1 MPKRTKSRSKSK
13 QDPFAGLPPL
23 NLNAAGIDV
32 GNAEHFVAVPPNRD
46 PEPVRRFDCFTV
58 DLHRL
63 ADWLQSCN
71 IDTVVIESTGSYWIP
86 LYQLLEARGFTVKLV
101 NAHHVKNVPGRKSD
115 VQDCQWLQKLETFGL
130 LKNSYRPPSEIA
142 VLRTYWRQRDNLVK
156 SASTCIQHMQKALTE
171 MNIQLAN
178 VISDI
183 SGVTGLKIIRAIL
196 DGERNPHKLA
206 QLKDYRIRSS
216 QDHIAKSLHGDWRE
230 ELLFVL
236 HQSLQ
241 MYETYHRQIA
251 DCDRAIQAH
260 LQTLD
265 NKTDTKAPSLPPSTS
280 WKPRGNAPR
289 FDLRSE
295 LYRIAGVDLTSI
307 DGIDVMTASVV
318 ISEVG
323 VDVSPWETEKR
334 FTSWLALAPDN
345 QITGGKVIK
354 RGTKRVKNRAAHAL
368 RMAASTLLHSK
379 SALGAN
385 YRRLR
390 ARVGPAKA
398 ITAIAH
404 KLARIIYRMLKY
416 GQHYTDKGM
425 QYYESKYREQRL
437 RWLHKQAKQFNMQLV
452 PSTALT

>member
-1 MPKRTKSRSKSK
+1 MPKPKKSRSKSK
-13 QDPFAGLPPL
+13 RNPFAGLPPL

-32 GNAEHFVAVPPNRD
+32 GSAEHFVAVPPNRD
-46 PEPVRRFDCFTV
+46 SEPVRRFDCFTA

-63 ADWLQSCN
+63 ADWLKSCD
-71 IDTVVIESTGSYWIP
+71 IDTVVMESTGSYWIP
-86 LYQLLEARGFTVKLV
+86 LYQVLEARGFTVKLV
-101 NAHHVKNVPGRKSD
+101 NSHHVKNVPGRKSD
-115 VQDCQWLQKLETFGL
+115 IQDCQWLQKLETFGL
-130 LKNSYRPPSEIA
+130 LKNSYRPSSEIC

-156 SASTCIQHMQKALTE
+156 SASSCIQHMQKALTE

-196 DGERNPHKLA
+196 DGERDPAKLA
-206 QLKDYRIRSS
+206 LLKDYRIRST
-216 QDHIAKSLHGDWRE
+216 QDRIARSLHGDWRE

-236 HQSLQ
+236 GQSLQ
-241 MYETYHRQIA
+241 MYETYQSKIS

-260 LQTLD
+260 MQTLD
-265 NKTDTKAPSLPPSTS
+265 NKADAQTHPLPQRKGS
-280 WKPRGNAPR
+280 KPRGNAPP

-295 LYRIAGVDLTSI
+295 LNRITGIDLTSI
-307 DGIDVMTASVV
+307 DGIDVMTAQTV

-323 VDVSPWETEKR
+323 VDISPWKTEKH
-334 FTSWLALAPDN
+334 FASWLALAPCN
-345 QITGGKVIK
+345 HITGGKVIK
-354 RGTKRVKNRAAHAL
+354 RGTKQVKNRAAHAL

-390 ARVGPAKA
+390 ARLGPAKA

-416 GQHYTDKGM
+416 GQRYADRGM
-425 QYYESKYREQRL
+425 QYYESRYQQQQIRYLTK
-437 RWLHKQAKQFNMQLV
+437 KAKQLNMQLV
-452 PSTALT
+452 PFTALT